1 MEGPVDLSKLTGA
14 LGGAMKIMAKEGNVN
29 PSARGN
35 AASSSDKEIPTA
47 MYQSKS
53 VMGTQKFKEEAI
65 KKSGLPAEIMESF
78 LNKQIVINQNG
89 GAAND
94 DAVAAE
100 IAKQAG
106 VTSEATQP
114 VPKQAINENSLV
126 GVSEEKI
133 REIVREEMLKL
144 FSGQVIKNITEQ
156 VVRKVKR
163 K

>member
-29 PSARGN
+29 PKVRGN
-35 AASSSDKEIPTA
+35 VASSTDKEIPTS

-78 LNKQIVINQNG
+78 LNKQIIVNQNG
-89 GAAND
+89 GVAND

-100 IAKQAG
+100 IVKQAG
-106 VTSEATQP
+106 VTSESTQQ
-114 VPKQAINENSLV
+114 VPQQVINESGLV

-144 FSGQVIKNITEQ
+144 FSGQVIKNVAEQ
-156 VVRKVKR
+156 VVKKVKR